1 MISTFGSV
9 SDFMK
14 AFPSNDLEVRWFLSA
29 LQTADSVEKYVDILK
44 QINKNKKLK
53 EYFDIVFN
61 AHKNNSWMK
70 AWKNYRLKNIP
81 RETWLKR
88 INTSKERQFKYW
100 EALDINATWE
110 EALNKMKSETTEK
123 GWNKPSMN
131 ILWNIVSWMIL
142 KAWITDITTVD
153 LENAIKNQWEAIPLD
168 EVNQHIINTAK
179 GSKFSND
186 DITTSLD
193 LQKERWDTHVFHTK
207 VEKEIVLYK
216 KNWEKVEVKKSYDI
230 YLRPECNN
238 LLIIPWSTTELNRLN
253 QSDFNMDISSLKT
266 KSVPFTLMML
276 KWAIDAITPGK
287 WTESWASSM
296 PVDGEPITIP
306 TTPNTPAL

>member
-1 MISTFGSV
+1 LLVINNNWDYQILDNNKNISSDDIDSTQFNGSKYDNTLSVDEKLKLTWEIIDLLKVQNTEEWFFWTEDWLDEWIKRVDSRYEYTKWINNERKFLLKAVDTLELKDKELFKKFSMISTFGSV

-14 AFPSNDLEVRWFLSA
+14 AFPSNDLEVRWFLSD

-88 INTSKERQFKYW
+88 INASKERQFKYW

-110 EALNKMKSETTEK
+110 DALNKMKSETTEK

-131 ILWNIVSWMIL
+131 IFWNIVSIF
-142 KAWITDITTVD
+142 ICSY
-153 LENAIKNQWEAIPLD
+153 
-168 EVNQHIINTAK
+168 II
-179 GSKFSND
+179 
-186 DITTSLD
+186 I
-193 LQKERWDTHVFHTK
+193 
-207 VEKEIVLYK
+207 
-216 KNWEKVEVKKSYDI
+216 
-230 YLRPECNN
+230 
-238 LLIIPWSTTELNRLN
+238 
-253 QSDFNMDISSLKT
+253 
-266 KSVPFTLMML
+266 
-276 KWAIDAITPGK
+276 
-287 WTESWASSM
+287 
-296 PVDGEPITIP
+296 
-306 TTPNTPAL
+306 